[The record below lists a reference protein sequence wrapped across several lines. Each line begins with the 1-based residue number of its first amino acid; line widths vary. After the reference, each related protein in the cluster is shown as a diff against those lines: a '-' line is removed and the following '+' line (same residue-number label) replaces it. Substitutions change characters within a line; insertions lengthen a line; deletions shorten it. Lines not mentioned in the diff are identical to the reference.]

1 MNLEKVEKLYSENI
15 KRHGIQSKAVGWNS
29 TETQNLRFL
38 KLLDVVNH
46 QFKSF
51 SINELGVGYGE
62 LYNFL
67 EKNNYEFSKFNGYD
81 ISQPMLDSCIE
92 YLKKPN
98 NLKLFNTSKIST
110 IADYSVASGIFNVPF
125 DNSFEIWK
133 NYIKETIFNM
143 YENSKLGI
151 SFNFLTDCVDYMEDS
166 LYYQNPSEILDFC
179 LKNFGRNIKLIHNYN
194 LYEFTVIIS
203 KTQKV

>member
-15 KRHGIQSKAVGWNS
+15 KKHGIQSKAVGWNS

-110 IADYSVASGIFNVPF
+110 IADY
-125 DNSFEIWK
+125 
-133 NYIKETIFNM
+133 
-143 YENSKLGI
+143 
-151 SFNFLTDCVDYMEDS
+151 
-166 LYYQNPSEILDFC
+166 
-179 LKNFGRNIKLIHNYN
+179 
-194 LYEFTVIIS
+194 
-203 KTQKV
+203 